1 MQRLRQRLRGERGS
15 VAVEFALIV
24 PVFLVLVYG
33 GLSFGMAMS
42 AKSVVTEAA
51 ADGARAAIGVPTASA
66 AQVAKDYANQ
76 VLNNEGIAYKTYGS
90 VNATL
95 STAGDGTCGPSLTA
109 QCITVSISYP
119 YSSHPALPNLPG
131 FGLILPST
139 LNATY
144 TVEVT
149 P

>member
-33 GLSFGMAMS
+33 GITLGMAMS
-42 AKSVVTEAA
+42 AKSVITEAA

-66 AQVAKDYANQ
+66 ATVAQNEAQQ
-76 VLNNEGIAYKTYGS
+76 VLSNEGYKTPPTS
-90 VNATL
+90 VSATL
-95 STAGDGTCGPSLTA
+95 SVAGSGTCGSSLTA
-109 QCITVSISYP
+109 QCVTVTISYP
-119 YSSHPALPNLPG
+119 YSAHPALPNLPG

-139 LNATY
+139 INATY